1 VSARAS
7 ILVIEDDEDIRGL
20 LSLRLERMGYQVRSV
35 ASGEDGVEAA
45 IKEPPH
51 LVMLDIL
58 LPGIDGWE
66 VARRLRA
73 NPATA
78 AVPLVIASIV
88 EPTRDLGNLGD
99 QEEDPSAPGGRLP
112 VEANAFLAKPF
123 TARQV
128 ETVIARIVGSPPGA
142 GSSPEPSAGSSSAP
156 STAGTDTEGSR

>member
-1 VSARAS
+1 MSGRGS

-20 LSLRLERMGYQVRSV
+20 LASRLERMGYQVRAA

-45 IKEPPH
+45 IEEPPH
-51 LVMLDIL
+51 LVMLDIM

-78 AVPLVIASIV
+78 AVPLVIASIL
-88 EPTRDLGNLGD
+88 EPSGEPGD
-99 QEEDPSAPGGRLP
+99 PDDPLS
-112 VEANAFLAKPF
+112 VEANGFLAKPF

-128 ETVIARIVGSPPGA
+128 ETVIDRIVGSTPPT
-142 GSSPEPSAGSSSAP
+142 
-156 STAGTDTEGSR
+156 TARTENDSEGSR